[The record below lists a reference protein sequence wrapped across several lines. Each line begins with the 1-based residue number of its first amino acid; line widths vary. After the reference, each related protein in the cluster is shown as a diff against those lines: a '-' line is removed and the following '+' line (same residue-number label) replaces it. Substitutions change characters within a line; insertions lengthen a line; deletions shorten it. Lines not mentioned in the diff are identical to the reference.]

1 MIALAERQHIVSWIE
16 EASLAGAR
24 RAKACALLGIT
35 LRTLQR
41 WRQSGEVAEDG
52 RRALYGIPPN
62 KLSDQERQGVLA
74 MANSA
79 EFAALPPSQIVP
91 ILAERGQ
98 YPASEATFYRILRE
112 AKQLQHRQASR
123 PASDCRKPKALKAT
137 APNQLYSWDITY
149 LPTSVK
155 GVFFYLY
162 LFMDVY
168 SRKIVGWQVYERESS
183 EWAADMVRDIV
194 PREGIPCQQVTLHS
208 DNGGPMKGATML
220 ATLQTL
226 GILPS
231 FSRPAVS
238 NDNPYSEA
246 LFKTLK
252 YRPDYP
258 ARPFADLTQARR
270 WVTGFVDWY
279 NHQHR
284 HSAIQFVTPNQR
296 HTGQDRAILK
306 QRKTVYEAA
315 KKQRPERWRGE
326 TRELGSGMP
335 GPFESRPEEQKIG
348 SAGFE
353 KSRLI

>member
-1 MIALAERQHIVSWIE
+1 MIALSERQQSVSWIE
-16 EASLAGAR
+16 EAVLSGAR

-35 LRTLQR
+35 LRSLQR
-41 WRQSGEVAEDG
+41 WRQSGEIVEDG
-52 RRALYGIPPN
+52 RRTRDFTPSN
-62 KLSDQERQGVLA
+62 KLSEQERQVVLSV
-74 MANSA
+74 ANSA
-79 EFAALPPSQIVP
+79 EFAALAPSQIVP

-98 YPASEATFYRILRE
+98 YLASESSFYRILRE

-123 PASDCRKPKALKAT
+123 AAACHKPKALKAT

-183 EWAADMVRDIV
+183 DWAAEIIRDIV
-194 PREGIPCQQVTLHS
+194 QREGIPRQQVTLHS

-238 NDNPYSEA
+238 DDNPYSEA

-252 YRPDYP
+252 YRPNYP
-258 ARPFADLTQARR
+258 ARPFAELTQARR
-270 WVTGFVDWY
+270 WVASFVDWY
-279 NHQHR
+279 NLEHR
-284 HSAIQFVTPNQR
+284 HSGIQFVTPEQR
-296 HTGQDRAILK
+296 HSGQDRTILK
-306 QRKTVYEAA
+306 QRQAVYEAA
-315 KKQRPERWRGE
+315 KKQRPERWRGNIRNWDPVRVVYLNPDKE
-326 TRELGSGMP
+326 DKNLGRQAM
-335 GPFESRPEEQKIG
+335 KK
-348 SAGFE
+348 AA
-353 KSRLI
+353 